1 MTDPIH
7 PAPPPPPSNSPPPP
21 NANETRPAAPGPQPS
36 AVGHEP
42 SLRADPNRPADS
54 GWREPAWIP
63 PRPRVRD
70 HRPSIVAIVVGLVL
84 IVIGGYYFLD
94 RTLGLAMPRI
104 QWGSVWPIVL
114 IVVGGLI
121 LIRSFQRKP

>member
-1 MTDPIH
+1 MTDQIDPTQ
-7 PAPPPPPSNSPPPP
+7 SPPGA
-21 NANETRPAAPGPQPS
+21 NANETPNPATGAPPT

-63 PRPRVRD
+63 PREHQRD

-84 IVIGGYYFLD
+84 IAIGGYYFLD

-104 QWGSVWPIVL
+104 HWGSVWPIVL

-121 LIRSFQRKP
+121 LLRSFRGKS